1 MAFGKQSSNATRFPA
16 GTKLYYA
23 QVKQKKDGKY
33 LPAPIWVVQ
42 QKGEDKQYVT
52 IDDGAKFLSG
62 NLVEIKN
69 RKQKTKEGKEIE
81 SVSATFQD
89 GNQIVFATLQHD
101 YLGWNIMN
109 SLLALGKSHDDIEIG
124 LYQSKPKKPGDKTYA
139 SAAVRQD
146 GQLVRGKFDNKDL
159 PAIPKHKIGNDIIS
173 DKTARTAFFVAQ
185 IEELSKVLK
194 AKAPAGLNVPRT
206 QESTDNGV
214 SDTGDDTDGAVQDE
228 QIEDPNGGEKLPF

>member
-1 MAFGKQSSNATRFPA
+1 MAFGKQSANSNRFPP

-23 QVKQKKDGKY
+23 QIKQKKDGKY
-33 LPAPIWVVQ
+33 LPAPIWVIQ
-42 QKGEDKQYVT
+42 QKGEDKKYIT
-52 IDDGAKFLSG
+52 IDDAAKFVSG
-62 NLVEIKN
+62 NLVAISN
-69 RKQKTKEGKEIE
+69 RKNKTKDGKEIE

-89 GNQIVFATLQHD
+89 GAEVVFATIQHD

-109 SLLALGKSHDDIEIG
+109 SLLALGAYDGVEIG
-124 LYQSKPKKPGDKTYA
+124 LYQSKPKKAGDKTYA

-159 PAIPKHKIGNDIIS
+159 PAIPKVLVGKDTFS

-194 AKAPAGLNVPRT
+194 AKAPAGINVPRS
-206 QESTDNGV
+206 QEASASNSAAEED
-214 SDTGDDTDGAVQDE
+214 APPHDE
-228 QIEDPNGGEKLPF
+228 SAEEQDPNGGEPLPF